1 MFIGTP
7 ASTPMDG
14 VARHVGRWMLMS
26 HGWLTTGSTAAS
38 GPRGSSGS
46 FTTNMV
52 SLRAD
57 TPVGD
62 GQLSLRLMASLEPT
76 MGPRGYPL
84 LLQTGETSDGITPLI
99 DRQHP
104 HDFVDE
110 VAVAYRRTL
119 SPDFTIMGY
128 AAAVGAPPLGPVP
141 YFHRASG
148 SILPEAP
155 IGHHL
160 HDATHVTY
168 GVLTGGFTANRRLT
182 FEASAF
188 NGREPDQRRWTPDP
202 IRLDS
207 YALRATVDL
216 SPNWTLQGSM
226 ARLAQPE
233 RLHPTIDVS
242 RLSAN
247 VTYNRPLASG
257 NWQTT
262 FAAGRA
268 LTDRKLIPLSKA
280 RRIFPAPILAHFLA
294 IAPPP
299 DIPEDS
305 ILLVIRGKRLTALL
319 LESQLSIGR
328 STIAA
333 RVERVAKDELFAPT
347 DLRHSKVYGIMK
359 GTIGAERAL
368 LRTGSVEW
376 GVGGSASVYALPA
389 AIRPGLRRFADV
401 GAALCDRTIAR
412 PQMS

>member
-1 MFIGTP
+1 MFIGVP

-14 VARHVGRWMLMS
+14 VERHAGRWMLMS

-52 SLRAD
+52 SLRGD
-57 TPVGD
+57 TPVGE

-110 VAVAYRRTL
+110 VAVAYRRSYRRISRSWDTRRCRDA
-119 SPDFTIMGY
+119 SARP
-128 AAAVGAPPLGPVP
+128 GPVLSSRVGLDP
-141 YFHRASG
+141 PRSADRSSSPRCHARDLRRPHG
-148 SILPEAP
+148 RVHGQPAP
-155 IGHHL
+155 HL
-160 HDATHVTY
+160 
-168 GVLTGGFTANRRLT
+168 R
-182 FEASAF
+182 ASAF

-226 ARLAQPE
+226 ARLSQPE

-247 VTYNRPLASG
+247 VMYNRPLASG

-280 RRIFPAPILAHFLA
+280 RRIFPAQILAHFLA

-347 DLRHSKVYGIMK
+347 DLRHSKVYGVMK

-376 GVGGSASVYALPA
+376 GVGGSASVTRCRPRSVPTS
-389 AIRPGLRRFADV
+389 AIRRRRRS
-401 GAALCDRTIAR
+401 C
-412 PQMS
+412 M